1 MRFPIL
7 LYVQRFLFYLCQGG
21 VLEAANDHAEPSPAP
36 LVGGL
41 DQLHDAL
48 ASLAQPLAGLVA
60 HLGHLLLSKGG
71 VGRSTTA
78 AIDAAAAGT
87 IVVGGVVV
95 ERLLE
100 EQACCTLVALVLFG
114 RTRPILAVLA
124 RLGLGC
130 RRLRLALSPLKK

>member
-7 LYVQRFLFYLCQGG
+7 LYVQIFLFYLCQGG

-78 AIDAAAAGT
+78 AGT
-87 IVVGGVVV
+87 VVVVGGVGV
-95 ERLLE
+95 EGLLE
-100 EQACCTLVALVLFG
+100 EHACCTLVALVLFG

-130 RRLRLALSPLKK
+130 RRLCLALSPLK

>member
-1 MRFPIL
+1 MAQIL
-7 LYVQRFLFYLCQGG
+7 LFYLCQGG
-21 VLEAANDHAEPSPAP
+21 VFKAPNDHAEASPAP

-41 DQLHDAL
+41 DRLDDAL

-60 HLGHLLLSKGG
+60 HLGHLLLSKRG

-78 AIDAAAAGT
+78 ASDAAAAAGT
-87 IVVGGVVV
+87 VVVGGGVVV

-100 EQACCTLVALVLFG
+100 EHACCTAIVLIR

-130 RRLRLALSPLKK
+130 RRLCLALSPLK